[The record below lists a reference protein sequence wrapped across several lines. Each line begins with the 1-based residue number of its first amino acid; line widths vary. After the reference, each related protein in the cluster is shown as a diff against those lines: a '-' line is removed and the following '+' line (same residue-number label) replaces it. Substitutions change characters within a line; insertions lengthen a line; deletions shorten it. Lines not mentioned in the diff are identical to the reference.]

1 MPNESFF
8 AGSRLQ
14 AVDQSLV
21 DAGKMYFSRDVAS
34 IMRYLDV
41 AKSGEASM
49 AQSLATHKEI
59 LVKLDEFIFG
69 K

>member
-8 AGSRLQ
+8 AGSRLL

-21 DAGKMYFSRDVAS
+21 DAGKMFFSRDVSA
-34 IMRYLDV
+34 IMEFLES
-41 AKSGEASM
+41 AKHGEASLEKSK
-49 AQSLATHKEI
+49 AVQEEI
-59 LVKLDEFIFG
+59 FGKVDEFIFG

>member
-49 AQSLATHKEI
+49 AQSLATQAEI
-59 LVKLDEFIFG
+59 FGKLDEFILG